1 MYEQFEKLLAAHGVT
16 AYRVAKETN
25 IPTSTFTNW
34 KKGISAP
41 KFPKL
46 LKIANYFGVDV
57 SYLLPEYK

>member
-1 MYEQFEKLLAAHGVT
+1 MYEKFESLLKAHNVT
-16 AYRVAKETN
+16 AYRVAKDT
-25 IPTSTFTNW
+25 
-34 KKGISAP
+34 GISQVTLTYWKQGKCSP

>member
-1 MYEQFEKLLAAHGVT
+1 MYERFAALLKTHNVT
-16 AYRVAKETN
+16 AYRVAKETK
-25 IPTSTFTNW
+25 IPFATFTYW
-34 KKGISAP
+34 KQGKCSP